1 MKIAVDKNQNLYMIT
16 YRNNQEVYVYDNATK
31 LKFKFEKDGV
41 KLCSLNISN
50 NNDVMIMSDD
60 CSAVQIYTTEGN

>member
-31 LKFKFEKDGV
+31 LV
-41 KLCSLNISN
+41 RLILAS
-50 NNDVMIMSDD
+50 
-60 CSAVQIYTTEGN
+60 